1 MPNISVNVFALGGA
15 ALVKM
20 ALGALWYSPALFL
33 KPWLSLTR
41 TTEEQMKERMA
52 QALAVDIL
60 GSFVMA
66 FVLVHAIRYAG
77 AVTAPQGM
85 AVAFWNWLGFVAVST
100 IGTVTFE
107 RKPFKLFLLNNG
119 YTLLS
124 LLMMGAILA
133 VWG

>member
-1 MPNISVNVFALGGA
+1 MPNFSINVFALVGA
-15 ALVKM
+15 AVAKM

-33 KPWLSLTR
+33 KPWLRLTR

-66 FVLVHAIRYAG
+66 FVLVQAIRYAG
-77 AVTAPQGM
+77 AVTMPHGM
-85 AVAFWNWLGFVAVST
+85 AVGFWTWLGFVAVST

-124 LLMMGAILA
+124 LLIMGAILA